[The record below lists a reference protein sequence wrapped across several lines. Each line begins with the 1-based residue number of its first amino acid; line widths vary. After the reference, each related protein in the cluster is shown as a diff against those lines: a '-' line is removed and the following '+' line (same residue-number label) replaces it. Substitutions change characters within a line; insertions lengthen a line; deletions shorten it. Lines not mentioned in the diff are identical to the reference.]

1 MASELRV
8 DTLKD
13 ASGANS
19 IGLSYVANGS
29 AKCWCTWN
37 MNNENLVS
45 DSFNV
50 SSMSDDGT
58 GINRFNFTNSM
69 NNAVYAVTS
78 CFYESTN
85 TNTNVLKVD
94 PNTAPVTSSVMM
106 EGGEFQ
112 ASGTNAN
119 RDLELAYTVIHGD
132 LA

>member
-8 DTLKD
+8 NTLKD
-13 ASGANS
+13 ASGSNS

-29 AKCWCTWN
+29 AKVWCTWN
-37 MNNENLVS
+37 MNSTNVVS

-50 SSMSDDGT
+50 TNLTDDGT
-58 GINRFNFTNSM
+58 GINRVNFTNSM

-94 PNTAPVTSSVMM
+94 PNTAPATSSVMM

-112 ASGTNAN
+112 ASGSNVN